1 MCVCPLSVFSAIE
14 STGNPGNLIYIL
26 HVIYILLVGVIIFLG
41 FPCQIEVS
49 LPPLIGVFMST
60 IVHLSTVFV
69 WYPHGIHPNSAHHL
83 LAKLRPTT
91 ATTAL

>member
-1 MCVCPLSVFSAIE
+1 MCVSVFSAIE
-14 STGNPGNLIYIL
+14 STGNPGNLIYII
-26 HVIYILLVGVIIFLG
+26 HVIYILLVGVIMFLVS
-41 FPCQIEVS
+41 PCQIEVS
-49 LPPLIGVFMST
+49 LPPLVDLIGVFMFT